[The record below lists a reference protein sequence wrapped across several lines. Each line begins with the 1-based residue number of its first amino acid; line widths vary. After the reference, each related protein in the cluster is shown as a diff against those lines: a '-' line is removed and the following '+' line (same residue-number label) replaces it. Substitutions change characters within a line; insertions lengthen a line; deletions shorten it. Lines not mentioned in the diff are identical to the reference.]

1 MSYFVNKSNGYPVEY
16 KGFKDKLEEILCQRI
31 LDQFIIKVRNYSY
44 EGSNN
49 LYCKTDKILIVKSVS
64 LITFIFGEEL
74 NKSYPKVIYLSNCVN
89 SLDEFKMMFQNEHP
103 HLVLWQYSFDIYNFA
118 DVQEHHIN
126 NAAYVY
132 SKYWNSLYASMRQY
146 YPSLTSYS
154 KYNNESF
161 KKLFEGKKVAFVIMK
176 FSKDDRFIKALST
189 IKNILQKYSIIG
201 VRADEYQFAR
211 TIWENIKAYMDNAD
225 FGIAITDSVEEDY
238 INSNVSVEIG
248 YMLALKKKVCLLKE
262 KSLDKLHSDFAG
274 IIYKEFDIN
283 NVEGTIPTVLTDW
296 MKFEKIIK

>member
-1 MSYFVNKSNGYPVEY
+1 MSYYLCRSNDTPIEY
-16 KGFKDKLEEILCQRI
+16 VGFADNTEKVLCQYI
-31 LDQFIIKVRNYSY
+31 LDQLISKISKSIYDVYNSPLYRSDRIIVDKSGPLISFFFCISMSKSRPLVR
-44 EGSNN
+44 
-49 LYCKTDKILIVKSVS
+49 
-64 LITFIFGEEL
+64 
-74 NKSYPKVIYLSNCVN
+74 CVN
-89 SLDEFKMMFQNEHP
+89 NRGYNINSLRILLHQEEQVQVM
-103 HLVLWQYSFDIYNFA
+103 WQYSFESCNMADI
-118 DVQEHHIN
+118 QEYHIT
-126 NAAYVY
+126 NAANEYSRYWRSVY
-132 SKYWNSLYASMRQY
+132 SIMRPY
-146 YPSLTSYS
+146 FPSATSCS

-176 FSKDDRFIKALST
+176 FSKDERFNNALST
-189 IKNILQKYSIIG
+189 IKNVLQDYSIIG
-201 VRADEYQFAR
+201 VRADEHQFAR